1 MKRHRVARDTEI
13 EPQEDLHLLLPHA
26 EFPRAEVYPILER
39 FGGLKVERE
48 NINRF
53 SSVPILEEAYTIF
66 LKTPSG
72 VEDSADGSLVRIP
85 DDFRP
90 SYAPEACWDVGLC
103 AHRGFLSRWL
113 THAVAYNALVL
124 IPGCVLF
131 RPTDAKVVADADQW
145 YAYLERSFWS
155 QEFVALGL
163 AAEDGRLLI

>member
-1 MKRHRVARDTEI
+1 MKRHRVVRDTEI

-26 EFPRAEVYPILER
+26 EFPRAAVYPILER
-39 FGGLKVERE
+39 FGGLEIERE

-53 SSVPILEEAYTIF
+53 SSVPVCEETYTIF

-72 VEDSADGSLVRIP
+72 AESSADGSLVRIQ
-85 DDFRP
+85 DAYRP
-90 SYAPEACWDVGLC
+90 LYAPEARWDVGLC
-103 AHRGFLSRWL
+103 GHRGFLSRWL
-113 THAVAYNALVL
+113 THAIAYHALVL
-124 IPGCVLF
+124 VEGCVVF
-131 RPTDAKVVADADQW
+131 RPTDAKVIADADQW